1 MQIKPEDESEKYLK
15 KKHKKRIK
23 YSSFQVYIEVLQ
35 SAIISRFDDTCKSLK
50 SIGTRVT
57 VLAANYI

>member
-15 KKHKKRIK
+15 KKKKGIK

-35 SAIISRFDDTCKSLK
+35 SAIISRFDDTCKSLE